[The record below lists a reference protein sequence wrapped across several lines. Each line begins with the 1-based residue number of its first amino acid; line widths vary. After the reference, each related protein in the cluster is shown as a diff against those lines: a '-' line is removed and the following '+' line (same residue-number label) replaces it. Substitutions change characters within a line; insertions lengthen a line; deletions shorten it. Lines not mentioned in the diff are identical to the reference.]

1 MPLRT
6 GDTPADFSAN
16 VAELTK
22 VGGRSKAQILAIAY
36 RVRREG
42 RKKKKP
48 ATK

>member
-6 GDTPADFSAN
+6 GDTPADFSYN
-16 VAELTK
+16 VGELIKT
-22 VGGRSKAQILAIAY
+22 GRPKAQALAIAF